1 MVNRGLGKPSAE
13 HVNAM
18 NTVYYLSLPFVSA
31 FNVSQIFVIPLMVG
45 VLAITWALLTGGIG
59 RLNLIQFDILVL
71 LFLISVLISVA
82 ANLATMEAKNLN
94 HVLAIFAGYLLFY
107 FSAER
112 FSRRLTIEDILRL
125 LFIGYV
131 ITLVFCIIEFLI
143 VNFTSYDINAIVFR
157 PAVEDYTPGFLDI
170 ILIRSRSTFEESGY
184 FAAYLGMMAPIMTYY
199 LWRVQHSSWP
209 RIVFIVGSGLAYFMS
224 FSVSL
229 FIFLPVA
236 IAATSLARTVVELR
250 IKRDAVTTY
259 LLILLGL
266 VALTSTD
273 LFDVMILRK
282 FDGFSFQDRSDRFSA
297 TVDLVFNAPLR
308 NILFGHG
315 PGSYFNL
322 NVQPAVS
329 VYLNFLRDLGL
340 VGLASYLLLSIYAL
354 WGLFCAKDALG
365 RALFLSYLVTL
376 LFFISTPIY
385 FLPHYYLPL
394 LLYRLRVLRYKER
407 RARIDASPAIN
418 R

>member
-1 MVNRGLGKPSAE
+1 M
-13 HVNAM
+13 NAL
-18 NTVYYLSLPFVSA
+18 YFFSLPFVSA

-45 VLAITWALLTGGIG
+45 LLAITGALLTGGLA
-59 RLNLIQFDILVL
+59 RLNLIQLDKLVL
-71 LFLISVLISVA
+71 LFLASVLLSVGV
-82 ANLATMEAKNLN
+82 NIHTMDAKNLN
-94 HVLAIFAGYLLFY
+94 HILAIFVGYLLFY
-107 FSAER
+107 FGAER
-112 FSRRLTIEDILRL
+112 FSQRLSIEKILRL

-131 ITLVFCIIEFLI
+131 ATLAFCVVEFWV
-143 VNFTSYDINAIVFR
+143 VNFTSYDLNAIVFR
-157 PAVEDYTPGFLDI
+157 PAVEDYTPGFLEI

-184 FAAYLGMMAPIMTYY
+184 FAAYLGMMAPIMVYY
-199 LWRVQHSSWP
+199 LWRLQHRYWP
-209 RIVFIVGSGLAYFMS
+209 RMVFVVGSALAYFMS

-236 IAATSLARTVVELR
+236 IAVTSLMRVLVERR
-250 IKRDAVTTY
+250 INRNAVATW
-259 LLILLGL
+259 LLILSGL
-266 VALTSTD
+266 FVLSFTD
-273 LFDVMILRK
+273 LFEVMILRK
-282 FDGFSFQDRSDRFSA
+282 FDGFSFQDRSDRFAA
-297 TVDLVFNAPLR
+297 TIDLFVDAPLQ
-308 NILFGHG
+308 NMLFGHG

-340 VGLASYLLLSIYAL
+340 VGLMAYLALSAYAL
-354 WGLFCAKDALG
+354 FGLFFARDALG

-394 LLYRLRVLRYKER
+394 LLYRLRILRNKNR
-407 RARIDASPAIN
+407 RTSINTSLAAI